1 MDDSS
6 ALVAQIE
13 RNLWRNPP
21 DMESILQ
28 VFSDD
33 NKLYASVI
41 IGGFASIQ
49 KEMSEIKSLIATIAS
64 NKTNSV
70 TPTELGMFFSMD
82 AYKYLIEDFTLVG
95 DKVAY
100 KGEICGQSD
109 SVILQLSIRLEDF
122 FGSKDVHFAN
132 LFKGLRRAL
141 TKRDNVHQDYKM
153 LLQNELDEYFSQH
166 KKAKRIKFKVI
177 ADIFSELPDVTE
189 QKLKVWLE
197 ELGYNP
203 KPDVNRVLWY
213 TNK

>member
-1 MDDSS
+1 MDKNL
-6 ALVAQIE
+6 ALVAQVE
-13 RNLWRNPP
+13 RSLWRNPT
-21 DMESILQ
+21 DEEGILQ
-28 VFSDD
+28 LFSETD
-33 NKLYASVI
+33 KPLASVL
-41 IGGFASIQ
+41 IGGFVSMQ
-49 KEMSEIKSLIATIAS
+49 KQMSEIKSLITTIAS

-82 AYKYLIEDFTLVG
+82 AYKYLIEDFSLIG

-100 KGEICGQSD
+100 RGEICSQSD

-141 TKRDNVHQDYKM
+141 TKRDNVHQDYKL
-153 LLQNELDEYFSQH
+153 LLQNELNEYFNQH

>member
-1 MDDSS
+1 
-6 ALVAQIE
+6 
-13 RNLWRNPP
+13 
-21 DMESILQ
+21 LQ
-28 VFSDD
+28 LFSDAD
-33 NKLYASVI
+33 RPLASVLV
-41 IGGFASIQ
+41 GGFVSMQ
-49 KEMSEIKSLIATIAS
+49 KQMAEIKSLITTIAS

-82 AYKYLIEDFTLVG
+82 AYKYLIEDFSLIE

-141 TKRDNVHQDYKM
+141 TKRGNVLQDYKL
-153 LLQNELDEYFSQH
+153 LLQNELDEYFNQH
-166 KKAKRIKFKVI
+166 KKAKRIKFKTI
-177 ADIFSELPDVTE
+177 ADIFSELPDMTE
-189 QKLKVWLE
+189 QKLKLWLE
-197 ELGYNP
+197 ELGYRP

-213 TNK
+213 TDK

>member
-13 RNLWRNPP
+13 KNLWRNPP
-21 DMESILQ
+21 DIESILQ

-41 IGGFASIQ
+41 TGGFASIQ
-49 KEMSEIKSLIATIAS
+49 KEMAEIKSLINTIAS

-82 AYKYLIEDFTLVG
+82 AYKYLIEDFTLIG

-100 KGEICGQSD
+100 RGEICSQSD

-141 TKRDNVHQDYKM
+141 TKRDNVHQDYKL

-213 TNK
+213 SNK

>member
-1 MDDSS
+1 MEDNL
-6 ALVAQIE
+6 ALVAQVE
-13 RNLWRNPP
+13 KSLWRNPT
-21 DMESILQ
+21 DEEGVLQ
-28 VFSDD
+28 LFSDAD
-33 NKLYASVI
+33 RPLASVLV
-41 IGGFASIQ
+41 GGFVSMQ
-49 KEMSEIKSLIATIAS
+49 KQMAEIKSLITTIAS

-82 AYKYLIEDFTLVG
+82 AYKYLIEDFSLIE

-141 TKRDNVHQDYKM
+141 TKRGNVLQDYKL
-153 LLQNELDEYFSQH
+153 LLQNELDEYFNQH
-166 KKAKRIKFKVI
+166 KKAKRIKFKTI
-177 ADIFSELPDVTE
+177 ADIFSELPDMTE
-189 QKLKVWLE
+189 QKLKLWLE
-197 ELGYNP
+197 ELGYRP

-213 TNK
+213 TDK

>member
-1 MDDSS
+1 MEDNL
-6 ALVAQIE
+6 ALVAQVE
-13 RNLWRNPP
+13 KSLWRNPT
-21 DMESILQ
+21 DEEGVLQ
-28 VFSDD
+28 LFSDAD
-33 NKLYASVI
+33 RPLASVLV
-41 IGGFASIQ
+41 GGFVSMQ
-49 KEMSEIKSLIATIAS
+49 KQMAEIKSLITTIAS

-82 AYKYLIEDFTLVG
+82 AYKHLIEDFSLVG

-141 TKRDNVHQDYKM
+141 TKRDNVLQDYKL
-153 LLQNELDEYFSQH
+153 LLQNELDEYFNQH
-166 KKAKRIKFKVI
+166 KKAKRIKFKTI
-177 ADIFSELPDVTE
+177 ADIFSELPDITE
-189 QKLKVWLE
+189 QKLKLWLE
-197 ELGYNP
+197 ELGYRP

>member
-82 AYKYLIEDFTLVG
+82 AYKYLIEDFTLIG

>member
-1 MDDSS
+1 MDENL
-6 ALVAQIE
+6 ALVAQVE
-13 RNLWRNPP
+13 KSLWRSPT
-21 DMESILQ
+21 DEEGILQ
-28 VFSDD
+28 LFSETDRP
-33 NKLYASVI
+33 LASVL
-41 IGGFASIQ
+41 IGGFVSMQ
-49 KEMSEIKSLIATIAS
+49 KQMSEIKSLITTIAS

-82 AYKYLIEDFTLVG
+82 AYKYLIEDFSLIG

-100 KGEICGQSD
+100 RGEICGQSD

-141 TKRDNVHQDYKM
+141 TKRDNVHQDYKL

-166 KKAKRIKFKVI
+166 KKAKRVKFKVI